1 MLWYQVQPRS
11 VSRCCCGEAYSSLLP
26 PHWSAAARMAVH
38 TAPGKA
44 SVQYKPIY
52 SPLLAA
58 SRIHKRTRCATASIA
73 SAAAPPGPLSTFM
86 AAARAGALCVIATR
100 GRKLRKAAGILIH
113 LGGCRGMTGNHT
125 RQVAHLAGKR
135 SVTTPHTRCCAF
147 VFQGHRKDLCTSVV
161 RHPAGQCWRCGPQ
174 PVLLLS
180 LVQATRQLACL
191 CDSKRCVTHLTGR
204 LGICVKVALQRHLAL

>member
-86 AAARAGALCVIATR
+86 AAASAGALCVIATR

-125 RQVAHLAGKR
+125 HRVAHLAGKC
-135 SVTTPHTRCCAF
+135 SVASPYTRCASVC
-147 VFQGHRKDLCTSVV
+147 QGHREDLCTGVV
-161 RHPAGQCWRCGPQ
+161 HHPAGKCWRCGPQ
-174 PVLLLS
+174 CLS
-180 LVQATRQLACL
+180 LYFVQAAKHLACL
-191 CDSKRCVTHLTGR
+191 CDSGCCMTHRTGR
-204 LGICVKVALQRHLAL
+204 LALTYV